1 MRDNRT
7 YNSPLRRE
15 QAEATRNR
23 IMAAT
28 TELIEECGPEA
39 ISNRQIAERAGVTE
53 ITVYRH
59 FSSREALLSAL
70 WDKANAEQGV
80 RGGFPETLD
89 GILERLDPLFC
100 SFDETPAH
108 ILSTLT
114 TSQGRALRAARNED
128 RRAAFL
134 KAVDEVPGLSEHD
147 RRAAAGV
154 LQLLYSAYAWLSLRE
169 QWDMT
174 GAQAAVA
181 ASWAA
186 RTLIDDLKYPSRGPS
201 AERLARKKNQK

>member
-1 MRDNRT
+1 MSASRS
-7 YNSPLRRE
+7 YKSPLRQQ
-15 QAEATRNR
+15 QAEATRER
-23 IMAAT
+23 IMEAMG
-28 TELIEECGPEA
+28 ELIEEFGPEA

-59 FSSREALLSAL
+59 FPSRDVLLSAL
-70 WDKANAEQGV
+70 WQKNNAEQGV

-89 GILERLDPLFC
+89 GIVTQLDALFR

-108 ILSTLT
+108 VQSVLT
-114 TSQGRALRAARNED
+114 TQQGRALRASRNED

-134 KAVDEVPGLSEHD
+134 QAVSEVPGLSKD
-147 RRAAAGV
+147 DQRAAAGV

-174 GAQAAVA
+174 GEEAAA
-181 ASWAA
+181 ATSWAA
-186 RTLIDDLKYPSRGPS
+186 RTLINDLKNSDRGLTKGHP
-201 AERLARKKNQK
+201 ARKTKQP

>member
-1 MRDNRT
+1 MSENRT
-7 YNSPLRRE
+7 YKSPLRQQ
-15 QAEATRNR
+15 QAEATRER
-23 IMAAT
+23 IMQALA
-28 TELIEECGPEA
+28 ELIEECGPDA

-59 FSSREALLSAL
+59 FPSREALLSAL
-70 WDKANAEQGV
+70 WQKTNTDRGV

-89 GILERLDPLFC
+89 GIVERLDPLFR
-100 SFDETPAH
+100 SFDQTPAH
-108 ILSTLT
+108 IQATLT
-114 TSQGRALRAARNED
+114 TPQGRALRASRNED

-134 KAVDEVPGLSEHD
+134 KAVDEAPGLSEDD

-174 GAQAAVA
+174 GEEAAEAVG
-181 ASWAA
+181 WAA
-186 RTLIDDLKYPSRGPS
+186 RALINDLKDPNHVPIKG
-201 AERLARKKNQK
+201 RLNREKQQ